1 MLYFDDI
8 HPGLRV
14 VGELLDQ
21 GHDLLWRRR
30 AHLYIVVPKEWT
42 IPAGFSDRVMPEG
55 YLDINDAKLVRLP
68 SEFRLRRG
76 KLISEDR
83 YKASRH
89 VQWFQYRVEEEYWK
103 DLLGKGIILELV
115 TRDLDP
121 TIRATPPIM
130 LPQVEVRVLVPRAL
144 PHRLPSVEEMDEGIF
159 HRACKLGLFET
170 ISYKFYPNEP
180 ESTDDYDEFV
190 LFDRIYDCDYYPSIN
205 ETFLVFS
212 DFESLRKRIQAIL
225 FE

>member
-8 HPGLRV
+8 HPDLRV
-14 VGELLDQ
+14 VGELLEQ

-30 AHLYIVVPKEWT
+30 THLYIVVPKEWT
-42 IPAGFSDRVMPEG
+42 IPAGFSDRVMPES
-55 YLDINDAKLVRLP
+55 YLDINDARLVRLP

-89 VQWFQYRVEEEYWK
+89 VRWFQYRVEEEYWK
-103 DLLGKGIILELV
+103 DLFAKGVILELM

-121 TIRATPPIM
+121 TIRATPPMM
-130 LPQVEVRVLVPRAL
+130 LPQVEVRVFVPRTL
-144 PHRLPSVEEMDEGIF
+144 PHRLPSVKEMDEAII
-159 HRACKLGLFET
+159 HRPCKLGLFET
-170 ISYKFYPNEP
+170 ISCEFFPSEP
-180 ESTDDYDEFV
+180 ESTDGYDAFV
-190 LFDRIYDCDYYPSIN
+190 LLERIHDRDYYSSIN
-205 ETFLVFS
+205 ETFLVFL
-212 DFESLRKRIQAIL
+212 DFESVRKRIQAIL